1 MDAVANSLRSI
12 VPSAHTVAMSAT
24 TSRPALA
31 VVHGWMRAVDDACDA
46 LDAIHG
52 AGLGKEA
59 APVRRLMLEHA
70 VFATWLGTDPQD
82 AVDVL
87 DDQAVDRLKWL
98 RSTAIANDMA
108 SEDDGAHFA
117 DYEPVG
123 SSKAHLAKFKQ
134 LTEHLKLGTIYTA
147 WLAETQ
153 FSHAGNMTSRR
164 YLGGTEVDAV
174 LLGRSRDDRDS
185 ERAQSAFVKYLA
197 LYAVLWAIGAQTR
210 DLDFSRALTA
220 AQTAMDAATGETH
233 RG

>member
-1 MDAVANSLRSI
+1 
-12 VPSAHTVAMSAT
+12 
-24 TSRPALA
+24 
-31 VVHGWMRAVDDACDA
+31 MRAVDDACDA

-82 AVDVL
+82 AVGVL
-87 DDQAVDRLKWL
+87 DDDAVHSLTRL
-98 RSTAIANDMA
+98 RSAAIANEMA

-117 DYEPVG
+117 DYEPVR
-123 SSKAHLAKFKQ
+123 SSKAFLAKFKH

-197 LYAVLWAIGAQTR
+197 LYAVLGAIDALTE
-210 DLDFSRALTA
+210 DLDFSRALTSA
-220 AQTAMDAATGETH
+220 RTAVDGATGETP